1 MLTSREASKGSVLR
15 GFGTIPTFGDESN
28 IVAAAT
34 ETNSFAVAVTASDY
48 LDGRALSELSW
59 ELEGLNIE
67 MFIAPG
73 VIDVAG
79 PRLQLRPVAGLS
91 VIHVEKPK
99 YHGAKQFEK
108 RLFDAVFSSLV
119 LFVGLPI
126 LIGIAIKLTSPGNRL
141 LPAGAHRS
149 GRPAL
154 RDDQIPHHGR
164 WRRRHARRARFA
176 Q

>member
-1 MLTSREASKGSVLR
+1 
-15 GFGTIPTFGDESN
+15 
-28 IVAAAT
+28 
-34 ETNSFAVAVTASDY
+34 
-48 LDGRALSELSW
+48 LSELSW

-91 VIHVEKPK
+91 VIHGEKPK

-126 LIGIAIKLTSPGNRL
+126 LIGIAIKLTSPGTVFYRQERI
-141 LPAGAHRS
+141 GAD
-149 GRPAL
+149 GRPFEMIKFRTMVDGADAML
-154 RDDQIPHHGR
+154 GGLVSLNESPGGVDIPMRLVTCQRIAGVGR
-164 WRRRHARRARFA
+164 AAYMSKRIRMVN
-176 Q
+176 